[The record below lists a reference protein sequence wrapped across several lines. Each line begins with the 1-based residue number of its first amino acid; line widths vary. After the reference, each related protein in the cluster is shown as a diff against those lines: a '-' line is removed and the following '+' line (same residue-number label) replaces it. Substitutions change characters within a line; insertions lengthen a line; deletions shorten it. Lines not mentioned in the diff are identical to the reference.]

1 MSIVDYGWSAFFA
14 DAFEPYHGQS
24 LSPGRVVFETRGHYR
39 LVTDAGEID
48 AVTTGRMRHQA
59 DEPHDLPIVGDWV
72 AIESPRAGD
81 SQARIQAVLPRKS
94 KFSRKVAGTRTR
106 EQAVAAN
113 LDTVFLVMGLDGDF
127 NPRRMER
134 LLVTAWESGA
144 LPVVVLN
151 KADLCDTLD
160 ERRDEIETI
169 APGATV
175 LTVSFLAGD
184 GLSALGSYINK
195 GETIALIGSSGV
207 GKSTLVN
214 RLCGRDVL
222 RTQEVRAR
230 DEKGKHTTTHR
241 QLVLLPEGGLL
252 IDNPGIRELAL
263 WSADE
268 GLGDAFKDIEELTAD
283 CQFRDC
289 SHESEPGCA
298 VLGAVENG
306 QLGADRLE
314 SFRALG
320 KELRFLE
327 LQQDDAAR
335 RIENK
340 KTAALHKAVKK
351 HKPRRL

>member
-1 MSIVDYGWSAFFA
+1 MKLNDYGWSAFFA
-14 DAFEPYHGQS
+14 DSFEPYREQG
-24 LSPGRVVFETRGHYR
+24 LSPARVVFETRGHYR
-39 LVTDAGEID
+39 LATDAGETD

-59 DEPHDLPIVGDWV
+59 DDAPDLPIVGDWV
-72 AIESPRAGD
+72 AVESPSTGD
-81 SQARIQAVLPRKS
+81 SQLRIQAILPRKS
-94 KFSRKVAGTRTR
+94 KLSRKAAGTQTR
-106 EQAVAAN
+106 EQTVAAN
-113 LDTVFLVMGLDGDF
+113 IDTVFLVMGLDGDF

-151 KADLCDTLD
+151 KADLCDTP
-160 ERRDEIETI
+160 EAKRDDIEAI

-175 LTVSFLAGD
+175 LTVSFLTGD
-184 GLSALGSYINK
+184 GLAAVGSYINK

-214 RLCGRDVL
+214 RLCGKEVL

-230 DEKGKHTTTHR
+230 DEKGQHTTTHR
-241 QLVLLPEGGLL
+241 ELVMLPDGGLL

-268 GLGDAFKDIEELTAD
+268 GLSDAFRDIQEFSKD
-283 CQFRDC
+283 CKFRDC
-289 SHESEPGCA
+289 RHENEPGCA
-298 VLGAVENG
+298 VLKAVKAEE
-306 QLGADRLE
+306 LASDRLE

-327 LQQDDAAR
+327 LRQDAAAR
-335 RIENK
+335 RVENK
-340 KTAALHKAVKK
+340 KTAAIHKAAKK
-351 HKPRRL
+351 HKPRH